1 MAKTPK
7 NSATAPVALNTTAV
21 QPQNDDGVTTS
32 LSSTPSGSN
41 GPDGTNT
48 GPADANSSIS
58 DQKQDGA
65 GHDQTGA
72 VSAVA
77 PVAPSTEPSQGEAS
91 GTGANAGPAGSEIT
105 ATLKVDDIGHLAE
118 TLALAAIGG
127 KLLEIVIDVARDYPD
142 LQEWI
147 GSDDPAGIVREL
159 ADEIAVLKDQAKS
172 RRVTSDN
179 GETRFFVATSSV
191 RVDGVLFDIRKDIPL
206 TRDQHKEVAAAGAC
220 DPDWENGE

>member
-7 NSATAPVALNTTAV
+7 NSATAPVASNTTAV

-48 GPADANSSIS
+48 GPADANGSVA
-58 DQKQDGA
+58 DQKQSGE

-72 VSAVA
+72 VSAAA
-77 PVAPSTEPSQGEAS
+77 PVAPFTEPSQGDEDGA
-91 GTGANAGPAGSEIT
+91 GANAGSVSQEIT
-105 ATLKVDDIGHLAE
+105 AALKVDASSAAE
-118 TLALAAIGG
+118 TLKLAAIGG
-127 KLLEIVIDVARDYPD
+127 KLLEIIVDVARDYPD

-147 GSDDPAGIVREL
+147 GSDDPAGIVREM
-159 ADEIAVLKDQAKS
+159 AEENATLKDIRENS
-172 RRVTSDN
+172 RVVFRKDEV
-179 GETRFFVATSSV
+179 RFFEVATSV
-191 RVDGVLFDIRKDIPL
+191 RLDGVLFEAGKEIPL
-206 TRDQHKEVAAAGAC
+206 TRNQHKDIAGAGGC

>member
-7 NSATAPVALNTTAV
+7 NSATVPVALNTTAE
-21 QPQNDDGVTTS
+21 QSQNDAVATTS
-32 LSSTPSGSN
+32 TVSTPSGSN

-48 GPADANSSIS
+48 GPADANGSVS

-72 VSAVA
+72 VSAAASVA
-77 PVAPSTEPSQGEAS
+77 PFTEPSQGDED
-91 GTGANAGPAGSEIT
+91 GTGANAGSVSKEIT
-105 ATLKVDDIGHLAE
+105 AVLKVDASSAAE
-118 TLALAAIGG
+118 TLKLAAIGG
-127 KLLEIVIDVARDYPD
+127 KLLEIIVDVARDYPD

-159 ADEIAVLKDQAKS
+159 ADEVAVLKDQAKS

-191 RVDGVLFDIRKDIPL
+191 RVDGVLFDIGRDIPL
-206 TRDQHKEVAAAGAC
+206 SKDQHKEVAATGAC
-220 DPDWENGE
+220 DPDWEEGE

>member
-7 NSATAPVALNTTAV
+7 NSATAPVASNTTAV

-48 GPADANSSIS
+48 GPAASGSVS
-58 DQKQDGA
+58 DQKQDGE
-65 GHDQTGA
+65 GHDQTDGA
-72 VSAVA
+72 AVA
-77 PVAPSTEPSQGEAS
+77 ASVAPSSEPSQGDVS
-91 GTGANAGPAGSEIT
+91 GAGANAGSVSNEIT
-105 ATLKVDDIGHLAE
+105 AVLKVDASIAAE
-118 TLALAAIGG
+118 TLRLAAIGG
-127 KLLEIVIDVARDYPD
+127 KLLEMIVDVARDYPD

-159 ADEIAVLKDQAKS
+159 VEENAVLKEWRDKKRASAGDDEK
-172 RRVTSDN
+172 RYFDIT
-179 GETRFFVATSSV
+179 ASV
-191 RVDGVLFDIRKDIPL
+191 RLDGELFEVGKELPL
-206 TRDQHKEVAAAGAC
+206 TRNQHKDIAAAGGC